1 MIILSYPSEWPYCS
15 DEDKVIK
22 SQITKLKYEVN
33 RDCIVAVIDGCVKQE
48 KSIWK
53 NKKERIDG
61 IDNDKNGYIDDVN
74 GWNFN
79 TNTNDVFT
87 KQQVHGSQIITCIN
101 SVCTINNIKIL
112 PLVVLNN
119 KNKGNIRDIINAIT
133 YAETQGAQICNLSVG
148 TAVYDDRLQNCIKH
162 SKMLF
167 VVAAGNFGL
176 NLDKKNNFWFP
187 VSFNLENVIS
197 VASINK
203 KNELCSFSNYGKKT
217 VDVAAPGEDLKY
229 CFNGKTQIL
238 SGTSF
243 SAAYITGIAAVI
255 YIVSDTKL
263 HSYELK
269 KYLLST
275 IVKSDKINV
284 KSGGFISFKKTLK
297 DLKDKKWGANI
308 LKKSNKLNKLLL
320 IFTLLGV
327 IFISLFIVCVV
338 ISLNNTSSHEILGID
353 ALLLEFVLFITA
365 IIFFTIANILSV
377 MYWKRKGNSIGI
389 RQAHK
394 NIRKMFRGE
403 K

>member
-119 KNKGNIRDIINAIT
+119 KNKGNI
-133 YAETQGAQICNLSVG
+133 
-148 TAVYDDRLQNCIKH
+148 QNCIKH

-284 KSGGFISFKKTLK
+284 K
-297 DLKDKKWGANI
+297 
-308 LKKSNKLNKLLL
+308 
-320 IFTLLGV
+320 
-327 IFISLFIVCVV
+327 
-338 ISLNNTSSHEILGID
+338 
-353 ALLLEFVLFITA
+353 
-365 IIFFTIANILSV
+365 
-377 MYWKRKGNSIGI
+377 
-389 RQAHK
+389 
-394 NIRKMFRGE
+394 
-403 K
+403 

>member
-297 DLKDKKWGANI
+297 DLKDKK
-308 LKKSNKLNKLLL
+308 
-320 IFTLLGV
+320 
-327 IFISLFIVCVV
+327 
-338 ISLNNTSSHEILGID
+338 
-353 ALLLEFVLFITA
+353 
-365 IIFFTIANILSV
+365 
-377 MYWKRKGNSIGI
+377 
-389 RQAHK
+389 
-394 NIRKMFRGE
+394 
-403 K
+403 